1 MTVHAGRPTTPQDK
15 SRELQRKLYL
25 AAKRNRNR
33 RFHALYDRIFRPD
46 ILRQAWEEVRRNGGS
61 AGEDG
66 VTIEDVEREGV
77 EQFLGQIEQDL
88 KAGTYRPKP
97 VLRVYIPKADG
108 RQRPLG
114 IPTVRDRVVQ
124 QACKMVIEPIFE
136 ANFRD
141 NSYGFRPKRSAQQA
155 VTEVKKALIT
165 GWWVVDADIQSYF
178 DTIDHTMLMSLL
190 KRRISDR
197 RVLKLIRQWLEAGV
211 LEDGVR
217 NATEIGSP
225 QGGVISPLLANIYL
239 HVLDMYWAERY
250 SSLGKLIRYADDFVI
265 ICRTRQDAEN
275 ALQIVKQI
283 MDYPETDTSSHQ
295 NPCRGYGSRWVRLSW
310 LPLPQEEIKEEQ
322 QTLALHLAFT
332 KGHDSR
338 PKQNPFHHEE
348 NEIEQHASRSDKIS
362 QSSNSRMAEL
372 LPHWKLHLEIP
383 ATRPLCAVSSG
394 TMGSGKDRVSW
405 ALERTCLSGFDDATW
420 IGILLPTR
428 NMCGQTLKAP
438 GRRLSESRMRENLMS
453 GSMWQGM
460 ETRISSSN
468 PRRHPLTLP
477 PDRWDSPRPKRL
489 FYARTNSV
497 KSALSRPAHLRVTL
511 TVRQH

>member
-1 MTVHAGRPTTPQDK
+1 MHAARPITPQDK

-25 AAKRNRNR
+25 EAKRCRNR

-61 AGEDG
+61 AGQDG

-77 EQFLGQIEQDL
+77 GQFLGQIEQDL
-88 KAGTYRPKP
+88 KAGGYRPSP

-124 QACKMVIEPIFE
+124 QACKIVIEPIFE

-197 RVLKLIRQWLEAGV
+197 RVLKLIRQWLKAGI
-211 LEDGVR
+211 LEDGIR
-217 NATEIGSP
+217 NASEIGSP

-250 SSLGKLIRYADDFVI
+250 SSLGKIIRYADDFVI
-265 ICRTRQDAEN
+265 ICHTRQDAET
-275 ALQIVKQI
+275 ALQKVKQI
-283 MDYPETDTSSHQ
+283 MTILKLTLHPTKTRVVDMGQDGFDFLGFHFHKKKSKKSGKLLPYIWPSQKAMVSIRSKIHFITERMRLSNTLSEVIKFL
-295 NPCRGYGSRWVRLSW
+295 NRVIRGWRNYFRIGNCTLKFQQLDRFVRYRLEQWLRAKIGSRGHW
-310 LPLPQEEIKEEQ
+310 KE
-322 QTLALHLAFT
+322 LAF
-332 KGHDSR
+332 R
-338 PKQNPFHHEE
+338 AL
-348 NEIEQHASRSDKIS
+348 IIQHGLDYFY
-362 QSSNSRMAEL
+362 
-372 LPHWKLHLEIP
+372 LPGV
-383 ATRPLCAVSSG
+383 CAV
-394 TMGSGKDRVSW
+394 K
-405 ALERTCLSGFDDATW
+405 
-420 IGILLPTR
+420 P
-428 NMCGQTLKAP
+428 
-438 GRRLSESRMRENLMS
+438 
-453 GSMWQGM
+453 
-460 ETRISSSN
+460 
-468 PRRHPLTLP
+468 
-477 PDRWDSPRPKRL
+477 
-489 FYARTNSV
+489 
-497 KSALSRPAHLRVTL
+497 
-511 TVRQH
+511 